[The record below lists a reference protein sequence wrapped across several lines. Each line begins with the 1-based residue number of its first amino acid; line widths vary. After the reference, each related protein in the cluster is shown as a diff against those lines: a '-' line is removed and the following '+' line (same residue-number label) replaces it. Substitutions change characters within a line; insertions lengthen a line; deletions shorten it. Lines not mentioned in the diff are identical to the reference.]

1 MRGPRRIAR
10 QGVAVVALTLTAA
23 CGLGIKAK
31 PASAPTPA
39 RPAIRPGDA
48 QYRFEILR
56 ARDTTF
62 MFLVRAAE
70 WVRPGQ
76 RGIVVDPR
84 RHDALVARFSTLGR
98 RGDSVTALVTGQ
110 TADVTPEH
118 VALLTR
124 PRVGTLRQRSFWLG
138 LLAGAVAGGATGAA
152 IR

>member
-1 MRGPRRIAR
+1 VSAPVRLAPRTA
-10 QGVAVVALTLTAA
+10 AAAALALAAA
-23 CGLGIKAK
+23 CGSVNK
-31 PASAPTPA
+31 PRPATAPRPA
-39 RPAIRPGDA
+39 RASVRLGDA

-62 MFLVRAAE
+62 TFIVRAAE

-84 RHDALVARFSTLGR
+84 RHDTLVARFSTLAR

-118 VALLTR
+118 VALLSR
-124 PRVGTLRQRSFWLG
+124 PQVGTLRQRSFWLG
-138 LLAGAVAGGATGAA
+138 LLAGAVAGGAAGAA
-152 IR
+152 VR